1 MANREQLVQFCDDL
15 LESGQYRDIALNGL
29 QIEGKEEV
37 NRITLAVS
45 CNQHTIDSAIEN
57 GSDAILAHH
66 GLVLNGQVGHM
77 RGPVRRRLKGILEH
91 DINLIAYH
99 LPLDGHPEVG
109 NNARLADSLGLSVVE
124 PLDTYG
130 PPAIGYLCS
139 TGTSL
144 AVSELADRIEAVTGQ
159 SVVTLHGGPQD
170 VERVAVLCGS
180 GSPALEEAAAK
191 GCQVLLTGDAK
202 EPTMAMAR
210 ELGVTVLVGGH
221 EATERFGVQA
231 LAERLR
237 HVFDVQH
244 HFVSDPNPL

>member
-1 MANREQLVQFCDDL
+1 MANRDQLVQFCDDL
-15 LESGQYRDIALNGL
+15 LEAGHYRDIALNGL
-29 QIEGKEEV
+29 QVEGKHEIA
-37 NRITLAVS
+37 RITLAVS
-45 CNQHTIDSAIEN
+45 CNQHTIDTAIEN

-66 GLVLNGQVGHM
+66 GLVLNGQVGNL
-77 RGPVRRRLKGILEH
+77 RGPVRRRLKGLLEN

-109 NNARLADSLGLSVVE
+109 NNARLANSLGLSIIE
-124 PLDTYG
+124 PMDTYG

-139 TGTSL
+139 TGVSL
-144 AVSELADRIEAVTGQ
+144 AISELKKRLESVTGQ
-159 SVVTLHGGPQD
+159 SVITLDGGPQNVD
-170 VERVAVLCGS
+170 RVAVLCGS
-180 GSPALEEAAAK
+180 GSPGLEEAAAK

-237 HVFDVQH
+237 HVFDVEH
-244 HFVSDPNPL
+244 HFLSDPNPL